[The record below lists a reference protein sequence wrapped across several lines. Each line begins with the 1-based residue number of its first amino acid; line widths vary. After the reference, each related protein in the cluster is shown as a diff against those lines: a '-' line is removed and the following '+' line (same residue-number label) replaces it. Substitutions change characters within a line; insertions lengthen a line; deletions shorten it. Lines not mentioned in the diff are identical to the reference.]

1 MTAKLGKDFVAEQEV
16 NFAISDS
23 IQTKG
28 IDVDEFYKQLM
39 DFYNDKSYQTRFEKC
54 SLTNKIGIEIFRFQ
68 PNKNIKSKLLTV
80 DLTGSLLSVDNVF
93 ESTHIAKVVKLPND
107 NLHTYKEGDLV
118 IMSYADTVGQ
128 DINPDYAFLMQFSQ
142 GNLEPKMAKSVPPIT
157 HRYVSKLFDNVFL
170 PPHEFNT
177 KSENVST
184 FAVEPFRIIG
194 KYEI

>member
-1 MTAKLGKDFVAEQEV
+1 MAKLGKDFIAEQEV

-23 IQTKG
+23 ISTKG
-28 IDVDEFYKQLM
+28 IDVDEFYRQLK
-39 DFYNDKSYQTRFEKC
+39 DFYNDKSYKDRFERC
-54 SLTNKIGIEIFRFQ
+54 SLTNKIGIEIFKFQ

-93 ESTHIAKVVKLPND
+93 ESTHIAKIIKLPND
-107 NLHTYKEGDLV
+107 KDLIPYNEGDLV

-142 GNLEPKMAKSVPPIT
+142 GNLEPKMAKSIPPFT
-157 HRYVSKLFDNVFL
+157 HRYVAKLFDNVFL

-184 FAVEPFRIIG
+184 FAIEPYRIVG
-194 KYEI
+194 RYEI